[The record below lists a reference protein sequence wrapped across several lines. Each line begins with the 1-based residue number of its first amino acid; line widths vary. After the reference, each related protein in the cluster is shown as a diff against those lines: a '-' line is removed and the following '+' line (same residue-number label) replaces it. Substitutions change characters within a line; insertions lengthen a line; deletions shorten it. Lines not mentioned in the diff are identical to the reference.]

1 MSLLE
6 RFIQTCHEWS
16 LRRMTRRVVA
26 RLKQSVKR
34 RMKGE
39 SHRQWMERNL
49 HDSEAGIIL
58 DVTQSFIRYSCTLLP
73 CTKVACRTTH
83 FY

>member
-58 DVTQSFIRYSCTLLP
+58 DVTQSFIR
-73 CTKVACRTTH
+73 
-83 FY
+83 